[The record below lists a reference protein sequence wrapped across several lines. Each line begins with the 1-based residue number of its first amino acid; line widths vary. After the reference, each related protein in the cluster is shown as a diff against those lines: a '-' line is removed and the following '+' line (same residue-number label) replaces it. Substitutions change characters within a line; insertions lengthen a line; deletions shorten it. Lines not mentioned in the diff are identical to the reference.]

1 MPANVIVVGDLPEG
15 GDIGGVHQLLTVQVQ
30 GPALAMVCPA
40 EQVGVIPGDLDAAGL
55 VRGQVHHVDA
65 LVVLR
70 DHVDKVQLL
79 LGFHQLFG
87 LEEEDVLLLLQL
99 PFLLQLPHLGLG
111 DLSDKDIALG
121 LAGAGVPEV
130 VELGGVPLIA
140 RGPVHLYPVLLKG
153 RGTARQEGGQQGRA
167 FHGLAVL
174 LPVPGMDGGADVVS
188 DKHAVRSVR
197 PGPLKQVL
205 VGLGS
210 PEQPPGVLLQG
221 DFQPGHGAVHH
232 PGEELGGL
240 LPAVALLD
248 LLGHV
253 PNGAD
258 GGGLLIVGQ
267 GLHPQLNP
275 GFLLVHGLELHFAV
289 LAQGGLLQGGQEG
302 GLPLGGA
309 VEVGQQAARGFQGG
323 FQLPAL
329 ALARGE
335 NPDHPVGEQLKQ
347 PHIPPGKG
355 GVHQEV
361 APGHLLVQLV
371 PVAAVAD
378 ELIQQHRHCGQGV
391 DEDQQVVFN
400 FQLQHHRQAHKADP

>member
-1 MPANVIVVGDLPEG
+1 M
-15 GDIGGVHQLLTVQVQ
+15 
-30 GPALAMVCPA
+30 
-40 EQVGVIPGDLDAAGL
+40 
-55 VRGQVHHVDA
+55 
-65 LVVLR
+65 
-70 DHVDKVQLL
+70 
-79 LGFHQLFG
+79 
-87 LEEEDVLLLLQL
+87 
-99 PFLLQLPHLGLG
+99 
-111 DLSDKDIALG
+111 
-121 LAGAGVPEV
+121 
-130 VELGGVPLIA
+130 
-140 RGPVHLYPVLLKG
+140 
-153 RGTARQEGGQQGRA
+153 
-167 FHGLAVL
+167 
-174 LPVPGMDGGADVVS
+174 
-188 DKHAVRSVR
+188 
-197 PGPLKQVL
+197 
-205 VGLGS
+205 
-210 PEQPPGVLLQG
+210 
-221 DFQPGHGAVHH
+221 
-232 PGEELGGL
+232 
-240 LPAVALLD
+240 
-248 LLGHV
+248 
-253 PNGAD
+253 
-258 GGGLLIVGQ
+258 VGQ

-378 ELIQQHRHCGQGV
+378 ELIQQHRHRGQGV